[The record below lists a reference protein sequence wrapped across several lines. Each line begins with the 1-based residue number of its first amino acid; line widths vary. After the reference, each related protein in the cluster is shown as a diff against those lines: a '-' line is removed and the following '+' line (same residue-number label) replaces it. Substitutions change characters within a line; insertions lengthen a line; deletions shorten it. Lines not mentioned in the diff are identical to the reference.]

1 MGKNRRLQK
10 SSSSSSKKI
19 KLPTTG
25 KAARPTG
32 VTKAKPKP
40 QSSKKPRIQAHQ
52 SSPTIPFQSADKI
65 LLVGEGDL
73 SFACSLIAHH
83 GCKDVT
89 ATVLEGSEEGL
100 VQKYPEAEENI
111 KTVRSAEGVVRF
123 GVDVGK
129 KGLALGKKDLAS
141 RGEGWERVFF
151 NFPHV
156 GGKSKDVNR
165 QVRYNQ
171 GRIPPDLVA
180 CSFKGASIFVLHCA
194 MLIGISDEI
203 ELLVNFFT
211 NIRPLLSPR
220 SGSSIIVT
228 LFEGEPYT
236 LWNIRDLARHSNLE
250 VTRSF
255 RFQAKAYPGYRHART
270 LGVVKGKNGEIGAG
284 WKGEERDSRTYE
296 FVRKGEGVVPGVGR
310 GKAKGKGGEEESS
323 EESTDDMD
331 VNESWHTGDGEK
343 GSGIN
348 EGDETIDN
356 DDEDEDEDGDGED

>member
-10 SSSSSSKKI
+10 SSSSSSKKT
-19 KLPTTG
+19 KLPPSTG

-32 VTKAKPKP
+32 ITKAKPKQ
-40 QSSKKPRIQAHQ
+40 QSSKKPRVQAHQ
-52 SSPTIPFQSADKI
+52 SRPTIPFETADKI

-73 SFACSLIAHH
+73 SFAHSLVAHH

-89 ATVLEGSEEGL
+89 ATVLEGSEEEL
-100 VQKYPEAEENI
+100 VQKYPEAQQNI
-111 KTVRSAEGVVRF
+111 QIIREAGSAVIF
-123 GVDVGK
+123 GADAGK
-129 KGLALGKKDLAS
+129 KGLALTKKDLAS
-141 RGEGWERVFF
+141 RGGGWERVFF

-171 GRIPPDLVA
+171 GRVSRCLVLLA
-180 CSFKGASIFVLHCA
+180 YLFEDASIFFLYCV
-194 MLIGISDEI
+194 MLISAAT
-203 ELLVNFFT
+203 ELLVSFFT

-255 RFQAKAYPGYRHART
+255 RFQTKAYPGYKHART
-270 LGVVKGKNGEIGAG
+270 LGVVKGKNGEAGAG
-284 WKGEERDSRTYE
+284 WRGEERDARTYE
-296 FVRKGEGVVPGVGR
+296 FVRKGEGIAPGI
-310 GKAKGKGGEEESS
+310 GKGKGKGGDEESS
-323 EESTDDMD
+323 EESEDDMD
-331 VNESWHTGDGEK
+331 VDKLSHTSDGEEG
-343 GSGIN
+343 GSIEGADDTTDN
-348 EGDETIDN
+348 EN
-356 DDEDEDEDGDGED
+356 DHDVDEDGED